1 MCYGIRTISCTQVWI
16 AQLAERVTSNS
27 KVPSSSLGSGRYFHW
42 KLNVTLILYIV
53 HRDLHGQRL
62 PPSYFCVF
70 EVPKES

>member
-1 MCYGIRTISCTQVWI
+1 MCYGISTISCTQVWI

-53 HRDLHGQRL
+53 YRGLYGQRL